1 MLNSETSCKVMKKGK
16 TAFENQKSN
25 AAPPS
30 FITGNSFYTKISPP
44 D

>member
-1 MLNSETSCKVMKKGK
+1 MLNSEKSCKVMKKGK
-16 TAFENQKSN
+16 AAFENQQSN
-25 AAPPS
+25 AAPLS